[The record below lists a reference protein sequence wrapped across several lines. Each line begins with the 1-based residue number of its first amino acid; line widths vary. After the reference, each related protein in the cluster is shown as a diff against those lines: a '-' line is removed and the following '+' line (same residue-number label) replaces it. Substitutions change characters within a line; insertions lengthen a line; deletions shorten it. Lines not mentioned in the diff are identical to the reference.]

1 MARKLATAAIC
12 FTGSGT
18 AFQSFRYLCASKAY
32 LTYFS
37 YSLSFCDHYSITCP
51 DSLLK
56 IRGKVDNLV
65 ICILFKR
72 YKKTSSGFYSPYQSY
87 SGSFPNVRSPVE
99 CVDEKKWPLLK
110 ESFAHAS
117 PYMLNFQHI
126 QNFGQETTI
135 VRMEQCPSCGSR
147 GYMSEFSPDPTNAK
161 VLYKLKYHST
171 IST

>member
-65 ICILFKR
+65 ICILFKH

-99 CVDEKKWPLLK
+99 CVDEKMTAFVGILCTCQPI
-110 ESFAHAS
+110 HAQLPANS
-117 PYMLNFQHI
+117 KFWTGDDNCT
-126 QNFGQETTI
+126 NGA
-135 VRMEQCPSCGSR
+135 
-147 GYMSEFSPDPTNAK
+147 MS
-161 VLYKLKYHST
+161 KLWITWLHE
-171 IST
+171 